1 MRSSYKLLG
10 LIAMLAV
17 LFTACKKDDDNTVT
31 PSPSGGSVNEEEVI
45 TTVVLTLQSA
55 TDTAIF
61 TFRDLDGDGGNAPV
75 ITNDTLS
82 ASTTYNGSLL
92 LLNESG
98 SEVDTISNEV
108 ADEAL
113 EHQFFFQAAGTL
125 NLTTSYQ
132 DQDSGGNPIGLLIQA
147 VSGAAS
153 NGTYTV
159 TLRHQPDKNA
169 TGVSGGDIT
178 NAGGETDIEVIYT
191 VVIQ

>member
-17 LFTACKKDDDNTVT
+17 LFTACKKDDDDDTIT
-31 PSPSGGSVNEEEVI
+31 PNPTPVNEEEVI

-55 TDTAIF
+55 TDTATF

-75 ITNDTLS
+75 ITNDTLM
-82 ASTTYNGSLL
+82 ASTTYNGSFL

-98 SEVDTISNEV
+98 TDVDTVSHEILE
-108 ADEAL
+108 EAL
-113 EHQFFFQAAGTL
+113 DHQFFFQAAGSL

-132 DQDSGGNPIGLLIQA
+132 DQDSDGNPIGLLIQV

-159 TLRHQPDKNA
+159 TLRHEPDKNA
-169 TGVSGGDIT
+169 SGVSGGDIT
-178 NAGGETDIEVIYT
+178 NAGGETDIEVTYT